1 MTLIDIVIGMLLILF
16 VVSGYRAGFVKK
28 MIGIFCLI
36 LALVL
41 ATKFSADVNELL
53 FETTGISGRT
63 GFMLSFLVIVISITL
78 FQSILYRVLIKDM
91 VDSLWNNILGLFVG
105 VIEGC
110 LFISIGLIVLSVYL
124 HLPGEETKANSEL
137 YKPMKNFA
145 PLVFDQI
152 NTFLP
157 ESEDFYHQILKY
169 ATEEMN
175 KMEKK

>member
-1 MTLIDIVIGMLLILF
+1 MTLIDIVIGMLLF
-16 VVSGYRAGFVKK
+16 FFMFSGYRAGFVKK
-28 MIGIFCLI
+28 IIGIICLV

-53 FETTGISGRT
+53 FEAMGITGRT
-63 GFMLSFLVIVISITL
+63 GFMLSFLVIVVSITL
-78 FQSILYRVLIKDM
+78 LQSILYRILIKDM
-91 VDSLWNNILGLFVG
+91 VDAMWNKVLGLFVG
-105 VIEGC
+105 VIEGG

-137 YKPMKNFA
+137 YKPLKNFS
-145 PLVFDQI
+145 PMVFDQV

-157 ESEDFYHQILKY
+157 ESEDFYQQILKF
-169 ATEEMN
+169 ASEEMK